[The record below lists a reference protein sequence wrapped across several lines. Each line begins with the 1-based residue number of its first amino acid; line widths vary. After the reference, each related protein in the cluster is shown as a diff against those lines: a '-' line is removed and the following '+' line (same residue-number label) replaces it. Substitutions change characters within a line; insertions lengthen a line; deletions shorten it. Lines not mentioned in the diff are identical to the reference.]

1 MMSRKEYTLSDRTCF
16 LYQDAEATH
25 DKGICLAL
33 CVSCVRKQNTIKI
46 GLIKKGLDEVLVYD
60 PNATG
65 IKAITSQSSP
75 INSHRIYTFD
85 GRYVGTDA
93 SVLAHGVYV
102 VGGKKMVK

>member
-1 MMSRKEYTLSDRTCF
+1 M
-16 LYQDAEATH
+16 
-25 DKGICLAL
+25 
-33 CVSCVRKQNTIKI
+33 
-46 GLIKKGLDEVLVYD
+46 KKVYNEDINPMFTPEKRFFLDEVLVYD

-75 INSHRIYTFD
+75 INSHRIYTLD

-93 SVLAHGVYV
+93 SVLPHGVYV